1 MEFYVIESCE
11 FNENLFG
18 GGDVGLI
25 NKDVDSSVR
34 KRVDIFVVELEEKEE
49 RDLLFKVKKIEF
61 VL

>member
-1 MEFYVIESCE
+1 M
-11 FNENLFG
+11 
-18 GGDVGLI
+18 GLI

-34 KRVDIFVVELEEKEE
+34 ERVEIFVVELEEKEK

>member
-1 MEFYVIESCE
+1 M
-11 FNENLFG
+11 
-18 GGDVGLI
+18 GLI

-34 KRVDIFVVELEEKEE
+34 ERVEIFVVELEEKEE